1 MPNQITLCLT
11 IGNRP
16 EPLEKTLRSLLPQIK
31 FDHIIAINDFRD
43 SPTNEMFRQLCPN
56 GTLINL
62 PEQVGHHK
70 AVDAM
75 YKLVKT
81 KYVFHCEDDWLFEG
95 DIPIQS
101 ILNLLNA
108 KSELSEICLRRV
120 EDIPMSEEE
129 KSKILTCEGLDL
141 QYKRLDPLHEQWHG
155 YTFNPHIASLDNWR
169 MLGGFHQFKKE
180 RHVSRHFRGR
190 GMHVA
195 YLTPGYCSHI
205 GDGISVSIKPTRL
218 DRMKNW
224 FSNL

>member
-1 MPNQITLCLT
+1 MSNEITLCLT

-16 EPLEKTLRSLLPQIK
+16 EPLEKALRSLLLQIK
-31 FDHIIAINDFRD
+31 FEHIIAINDFRD
-43 SPTNEMFRQLCPN
+43 SPTNEMFRKLCPD

-95 DIPIQS
+95 VIPIQS
-101 ILNLLNA
+101 ILNLLDA
-108 KSELSEICLRRV
+108 KPELSEICLRRV

-129 KSKILTCEGLDL
+129 KSKILTCEELDL

-155 YTFNPHIASLDNWR
+155 YTFNPHIALLDNWR
-169 MLGGFHQFKKE
+169 MLGGFHSFKKE
-180 RHVSRHFRGR
+180 RHVSRHFRGL
-190 GMHVA
+190 GKHVA

-205 GDGISVSIKPTRL
+205 GDGISVSIKPTRV
-218 DRMKNW
+218 DRLKSW
-224 FSNL
+224 FGNL